1 MISAREL
8 LQRMANRNL
17 TLGCVE
23 SLTGG
28 MFGSKICEIPGA
40 SHVFKGGIIAY
51 DPKIKT
57 SLAGVKKE
65 TIEKHGVVSA
75 QVALEMAEGGRK
87 ALGVDVC
94 LSCTG
99 NAGPT
104 AQEGDLPVGTVY
116 LGLAYRGNVW
126 NIPLSLKGDR
136 AAIREETVAAMIAFA
151 GSLFPEE
158 SKTN

>member
-1 MISAREL
+1 M
-8 LQRMANRNL
+8 
-17 TLGCVE
+17 
-23 SLTGG
+23 
-28 MFGSKICEIPGA
+28 
-40 SHVFKGGIIAY
+40 
-51 DPKIKT
+51 
-57 SLAGVKKE
+57 KKE